1 MDGHLPS
8 PWWSPTIPR
17 MVTQHS
23 EYGHPLAQGWLT
35 YFRGMLTHHQQC
47 TAVCSPIFPWIVTQ
61 KDGHLPKDGQLTS
74 PGWSPTIA
82 RSAIQSPKD
91 GHQQSMERSPL
102 SPGWSTDIH
111 MMVKHHLQDG
121 HPQQVGW
128 SNTIPRRV
136 NQKRSLTLA
145 QPSMFFNCF
154 PICFCQAQPKA
165 KPQLGWDSL
174 NPI

>member
-1 MDGHLPS
+1 M
-8 PWWSPTIPR
+8 T
-17 MVTQHS
+17 
-23 EYGHPLAQGWLT
+23 YGQDFEPLAEIFFWFLYDFGISG
-35 YFRGMLTHHQQC
+35 YVHMLAQC
-47 TAVCSPIFPWIVTQ
+47 AVCSPLFPRIVTH

-74 PGWSPTIA
+74 PGRSPTIA